1 MTWRGTTTP
10 KDRILSCLVYLL
22 PLLDSVA
29 LAGPFMRQVPELS
42 FLFTPLM
49 PLFILYATIPF
60 FGLIV
65 FFGLFALVVRNPNI
79 PHFVRFNT
87 MQALLLGIVGS
98 LFRLLLDW
106 VLEPIL
112 RSGLILDTLYN
123 VGFLAILTAVIFA
136 VVQSV
141 RGMYAEIP
149 SLSEVVHRQVQ

>member
-1 MTWRGTTTP
+1 MTWRGTITP

-22 PLLDSVA
+22 PLIDGMR
-29 LAGPFMRQVPELS
+29 LAGSFMRQVPELS

-49 PLFILYATIPF
+49 PLFLLYYTIPF

-65 FFGLFALVVRNPNI
+65 FFGLFALVIRNPNI
-79 PHFVRFNT
+79 SHFIRFNT

-98 LFRLLLDW
+98 LFSILLDW
-106 VLEPIL
+106 VLRPIL
-112 RSGLILDTLYN
+112 SSGLVLDTFYN

-141 RGMYAEIP
+141 RGVYAEIP
-149 SLSEVVHRQVQ
+149 SLSEVVHSQVQ